1 MAEEDYS
8 ENEER
13 IEEKAPSRFPWME
26 KALIEMLRLLFFSL
40 VAFVIIYFVSIRK
53 EKESDLGELQRID
66 RQFENIPEP
75 RPVGAEWNMDEM
87 IINTADELAN
97 HFVKINVVISYS
109 QKDLKVASAL
119 SARRSEI
126 HSEVRKIVGSKF
138 YIDLKSV
145 EKQALLGEEI
155 KTRVQQLV
163 GIPGILEVY
172 ITDFTIH

>member
-1 MAEEDYS
+1 MPEEFS

-26 KALIEMLRLLFFSL
+26 KALIETLRLLFFSL
-40 VAFVIIYFVSIRK
+40 IAFAIVYFVSTRK
-53 EKESDLGELQRID
+53 EKTSDAEELQRID
-66 RQFENIPEP
+66 RQFENIPQP
-75 RPVGAEWNMDEM
+75 RPVGAEWRMDEM

-97 HFVKINVVISYS
+97 HFVKINLVVSYS
-109 QKDLKVASAL
+109 QKDIKVSSAL
-119 SARRSEI
+119 SARSSEI

-138 YIDLKSV
+138 YTELKSV
-145 EKQALLGEEI
+145 EKQALLAEEI
-155 KTRVQQLV
+155 KTRIQQLV